1 MTSPA
6 RQVYNEPERMSVGLA
21 TQTIEDFVADLLH
34 KPPVVLV
41 DNVNEIVGANIRHQI
56 RGAVFGGRIYI
67 VRSAFA
73 DGDVG
78 GMRRTLWH
86 ELLHYGLRRF
96 LTEEE
101 YTAKMLKLYSSDLAI
116 RSYANNWAKS
126 SVMANKLRSNGR
138 SDEYIRARGVDEA
151 LAWLAERVGGTE
163 NGFNNNGSIISAYRK
178 VTTWLAG
185 IADSLGWH
193 DVAAWVRAQES
204 AEARQYVHNML
215 KRVED
220 GAAATSSDWGF
231 TADPAFSNA
240 STDFLESRSDYEYDA
255 PRSRGESL
263 KRNADEIR
271 KRPVDTVLTTTLSR

>member
-86 ELLHYGLRRF
+86 ELHHYGLRRF

-101 YTAKMLKLYSSDLAI
+101 YTAKMLNQYSSDLVI

-138 SDEYIRARGVDEA
+138 SDEYFRARGVDEA
-151 LAWLAERVGGTE
+151 LGWLAERVPSFKT
-163 NGFNNNGSIISAYRK
+163 SR
-178 VTTWLAG
+178 
-185 IADSLGWH
+185 
-193 DVAAWVRAQES
+193 
-204 AEARQYVHNML
+204 
-215 KRVED
+215 
-220 GAAATSSDWGF
+220 AATSTIFPWDIRQRSSAQPEPSKPERSQLAWGWGLCYERQVF
-231 TADPAFSNA
+231 GRAERRDKGS
-240 STDFLESRSDYEYDA
+240 LQRRS
-255 PRSRGESL
+255 
-263 KRNADEIR
+263 
-271 KRPVDTVLTTTLSR
+271 